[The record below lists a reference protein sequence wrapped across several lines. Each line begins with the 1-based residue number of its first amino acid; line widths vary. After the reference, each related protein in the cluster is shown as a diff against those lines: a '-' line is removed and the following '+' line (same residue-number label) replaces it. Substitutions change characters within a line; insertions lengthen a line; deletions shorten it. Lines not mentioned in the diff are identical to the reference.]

1 MKNLQNIRKFLMRF
15 LMKESSIVNEVIG
28 PISNQF
34 IFLQKDF
41 ARTKMQIKP
50 KPTNKTKFKQ
60 TKNNTFLLIKTSKRE
75 KIG

>member
-1 MKNLQNIRKFLMRF
+1 MKSLQNIRKFLMIF

-41 ARTKMQIKP
+41 TRTKMQIKT
-50 KPTNKTKFKQ
+50 KTNQ
-60 TKNNTFLLIKTSKRE
+60 QN
-75 KIG
+75 KI

>member
-1 MKNLQNIRKFLMRF
+1 MIF

-41 ARTKMQIKP
+41 TRTRMQIKT
-50 KPTNKTKFKQ
+50 KTNQ
-60 TKNNTFLLIKTSKRE
+60 QN
-75 KIG
+75 KI

>member
-41 ARTKMQIKP
+41 TRTKMQIKT
-50 KPTNKTKFKQ
+50 KTNQ
-60 TKNNTFLLIKTSKRE
+60 QN
-75 KIG
+75 KI

>member
-1 MKNLQNIRKFLMRF
+1 MRF

-28 PISNQF
+28 TISNQF

-50 KPTNKTKFKQ
+50 KPTNKTKLSKQ
-60 TKNNTFLLIKTSKRE
+60 KTTLFCS
-75 KIG
+75 